1 MPAQITKTGASEL
14 IRKISLNFAQD
25 AMREGR
31 GLSAHLETLDPS
43 FHEDNKGEPLDA
55 FQRILRQAGIVS
67 RSLPEIGAAADTGKD
82 FVEKIER
89 AGGSEQGAGV
99 LLMELCTRAWKSAQ
113 RGKPF
118 NTRALYTSQ
127 DQPIGSVSNPWV
139 ESTQAYWN
147 KQLAPQIPIAALVAM
162 TTPIDSDSYKA
173 FYLTDDPA
181 SARMVRVGESAMIP
195 AAKLTGGDREIRLHK
210 YGRRLKVS
218 YETLR
223 RLRIDQIS
231 MHVQRM
237 AIQAEVDKLEVV
249 LDVAINGDGNA
260 NTAATS
266 FNLTTLDAGTTA
278 NNPTLKAWQ
287 TFKAKFLNP
296 YMLDTVLG
304 QEGPIVSLQLLNA
317 GSANIPMVFLPAGNF
332 GTITPIN
339 PQLASGQRYG
349 ITTSAPASKWVGMDT
364 RLAIEQVTEI
374 GATIQE
380 MARVIADQ
388 TQEMTFTETEG
399 WRVIDQNATKIVN
412 LAA

>member
-1 MPAQITKTGASEL
+1 MPGQVTKTKASEL
-14 IRKISLNFAQD
+14 LRSVGVDFA
-25 AMREGR
+25 AEGYLR
-31 GLSAHLETLDPS
+31 GMGLSAHLETADPS
-43 FHEDNKGEPLDA
+43 SDYQGEPSDA
-55 FQRILRQAGIVS
+55 FQRILRQAGIIS
-67 RSLPEIGAAADTGKD
+67 RSMPQIGVGADTGQR
-82 FVEKIER
+82 FIEKAER
-89 AGGSEQGAGV
+89 AGASKEGAGV
-99 LLMELCTRAWKSAQ
+99 LLMEFCTRAYKTAQ
-113 RGKPF
+113 SGRPF
-118 NTRALYTSQ
+118 NTRGLYTSQ
-127 DQPIGSVSNPWV
+127 DQPLGSVSNPWV
-139 ESTQAYWN
+139 DSSQAYWN
-147 KQLAPQIPIAALVAM
+147 RQLAPQIPIAALIAM
-162 TTPIDSDSYKA
+162 TTPIDSDSYRA
-173 FYLTDDPA
+173 FYLTDDA
-181 SARMVRVGESAMIP
+181 ANQRMVRVGEGAMIP
-195 AAKLTGGDREIRLHK
+195 AAKLVGGEREIRLHK

-223 RLRIDQIS
+223 RLRLDQIS
-231 MHVQRM
+231 MHIQRM
-237 AIQAEVDKLEVV
+237 AIQAEVDKLDVV

-266 FNLTTLDAGTTA
+266 YNLTTLDAGTTA

-304 QEGPIVSLQLLNA
+304 NEGPIVSLQLLNT
-317 GSANIPMVFLPAGNF
+317 GSANVPMVFMPANQF
-332 GTITPIN
+332 GSLTPIN

-349 ITTSAPASKWVGMDT
+349 ITTSAPANKWVGMDT
-364 RLAIEQVTEI
+364 RLAIEQITEV